1 MAFVNPNIA
10 MSYRGVELPQ
20 QNALADYAAVQQIQS
35 GQRQAE
41 VAQMQL
47 EQMRRDQAA
56 LAKMQAAI
64 TAKGGPSD
72 LNVAA
77 EEMINSGI
85 PEYFKQGLVIKQ
97 TLDKQSRFAR
107 LLGPTGGA
115 APAAAPASEAYPG
128 YNEAIG
134 MRAPINALAPAS
146 EAYPGYNESIGMT
159 NALAPA
165 PAAPVNPMADLR
177 RKINEA
183 YMIGTPE
190 ALAFAKAGEDQLKP
204 TTDVSS
210 MQALGFPSTPAGFA
224 QFKGAQFA
232 PPAPTD
238 IAKLIKERDAL
249 PKNDPNR
256 ALYDRQIKD
265 LGATAENAR
274 QRLAFDQAKF
284 NWEKA
289 NPGFEIREADDG
301 SVVGVNKRTLQAF
314 PVTVGGG
321 PAPAA
326 APAAGGT
333 GMPSARVPA
342 TQAPVAGATPT
353 AGKPLMGK
361 GQAMNEVQSN
371 AATFGGAMMQ
381 AQSTIDQLEKTGT
394 VKNAV
399 VPGLLTGL
407 AKLVPL
413 GVGENLGNVIQSTFN
428 ADPTGL
434 IGPNADQQRLAQA
447 QLAFSIAYLRKTS
460 GAAFGATEVSNTIQ
474 EYFPVIGDSKEVIA
488 QKAAARKRAIDGMR
502 ISTNAEGKKYID
514 SFSGGGGEWKVV
526 K

>member
-1 MAFVNPNIA
+1 MALVNPNIA
-10 MSYRGVELPQ
+10 MSFRGPEIPQ
-20 QNALADYAAVQQIQS
+20 QNMLADYAAVQQIQS

-56 LAKMQAAI
+56 LSKMQAAI

-97 TLDKQSRFAR
+97 TLDKQSRFAK

-128 YNEAIG
+128 YNEV
-134 MRAPINALAPAS
+134 
-146 EAYPGYNESIGMT
+146 IGMT
-159 NALAPA
+159 NALAPT
-165 PAAPVNPMADLR
+165 PAAPVNAMADLR

-210 MQALGFPSTPAGFA
+210 MQALGFASTPEGFA
-224 QFKGAQFA
+224 KFKAAQLA
-232 PPAPTD
+232 PPPPSD
-238 IAKLIKERDAL
+238 IAKLIRERDAL
-249 PKNDPNR
+249 PLNSPNR
-256 ALYDRQIKD
+256 ALYDKEIANRS
-265 LGATAENAR
+265 AVAENAR
-274 QRLAFDQAKF
+274 KRLEFDQNKF

-289 NPGFEIREADDG
+289 NPGFELKEADDG
-301 SVVGVNKRTLQAF
+301 SIVGVNKRTLQAF
-314 PVTVGGG
+314 PVTIGGG
-321 PAPAA
+321 AAPAA

-342 TQAPVAGATPT
+342 PQAPLASATPT

-434 IGPNADQQRLAQA
+434 IGPNANQQRLAQA

-474 EYFPVIGDSKEVIA
+474 EYFPVIGDSDQVIA

-514 SFSGGGGEWKVV
+514 SFSSGGGEWKVV

>member
-1 MAFVNPNIA
+1 MALVNPNIA
-10 MSYRGVELPQ
+10 MSYRGVEMPQ
-20 QNALADYAAVQQIQS
+20 QNMLADYAAIQQIQGS
-35 GQRQAE
+35 QRQGE

-56 LAKMQAAI
+56 LSKMQAAI

-97 TLDKQSRFAR
+97 TLDKQSRFAK
-107 LLGPTGGA
+107 LLGGTGGA
-115 APAAAPASEAYPG
+115 APAAPVSEAYPG
-128 YNEAIG
+128 YNEK
-134 MRAPINALAPAS
+134 
-146 EAYPGYNESIGMT
+146 IGMT

-165 PAAPVNPMADLR
+165 PAAPVNAMDDMR
-177 RKINEA
+177 RRINEA

-190 ALAFAKAGEDQLKP
+190 ALAFAKANEERLKP

-210 MQALGFPSTPAGFA
+210 MQALGFASTPEGFA
-224 QFKGAQFA
+224 KFKGAQFA
-232 PPAPTD
+232 PPPPSD
-238 IAKLIKERDAL
+238 IAKLIRERDAL
-249 PKNDPNR
+249 PLNSPTR
-256 ALYDRQIKD
+256 ALYDKEIANRS
-265 LGATAENAR
+265 AVAENAR
-274 QRLAFDQAKF
+274 KRLEFDQNKF

-314 PVTVGGG
+314 PVTLGGG
-321 PAPAA
+321 GAAPAA

-342 TQAPVAGATPT
+342 PQAPLAGATPT

-361 GQAMNEVQSN
+361 GQAMTETQSN

-394 VKNAV
+394 VTNAV

-474 EYFPVIGDSKEVIA
+474 EYFPVIGDSKQVIA